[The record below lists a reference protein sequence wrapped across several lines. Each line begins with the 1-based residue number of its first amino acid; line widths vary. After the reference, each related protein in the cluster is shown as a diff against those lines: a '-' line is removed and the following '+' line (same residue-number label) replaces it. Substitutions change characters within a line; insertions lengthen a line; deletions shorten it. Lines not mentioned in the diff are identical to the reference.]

1 MNRILGSLSTLALC
15 AVASAQCFETNFG
28 TQIGLGDDTLLAAQA
43 IGFNFPMNGVNHT
56 HIIPNTN
63 GVAFLHTAATGA
75 LGTTATGYSTSAAT
89 MLTNLRGA
97 AGGAPRLAA
106 YWRDLNFTAANSGAV
121 WANNS
126 VANRFVITWANGVHF
141 GQTSPVFTV
150 QMQIFSNGEVRYF
163 YSGTTSNTALG
174 VTTGVSNG
182 GGIADPG
189 ASDLS
194 AGSVG
199 TSVSPIVYQIFTALN
214 TFDLQNKSTA
224 FTPNAGLGYDVAV
237 TPCVPAQN
245 VNYGTG
251 CPNIS
256 ATAYENFPANTIDM
270 SNTSVRMTPTGT
282 GYLFTPGTG
291 TNYTHTVAGLALG
304 DDAVGTLALPTP
316 FNYPGGTTSTLTVCS
331 NGYIWMQSPN
341 TLADFSPTNAELFT
355 GAARL
360 MPMWCD
366 GVPDGVANV
375 ANVFAEVDAI
385 NNKAY
390 VSWLNIPIFGGVGGT
405 MNVQCELDLASG
417 AVEYRYG
424 AISCGNTCI
433 IGWAP
438 GTGASVV
445 DAGSIDFSARLAA
458 GFQSTS
464 PEQRALALT
473 SATAPVI
480 GSAVTFTT
488 NEIPATGLS
497 FYLVSAGQY
506 NPGLDLG
513 IIGAP
518 GCQAYITLP
527 ELLSSLQ
534 IGAPSAT
541 STYTIPNDPFFI
553 GVSIYSQAV
562 AVDPTANAFGFITS
576 NGVASTLNAF

>member
-106 YWRDLNFTAANSGAV
+106 YWRDLNLTAANTGAV

-126 VANRFVITWANGVHF
+126 VANRFVITWRNAVHF

-150 QMQIFSNGEVRYF
+150 QMQIFDTGEVRYF
-163 YSGTTSNTALG
+163 YSSTTNNTALG
-174 VTTGVSNG
+174 ATVGVSNG

-199 TSVSPIVYQIFTALN
+199 TSVSPIVYQTFTALN
-214 TFDLQNKSTA
+214 TFDLQVKSTA
-224 FTPNAGLGYDVAV
+224 FVPNAGLGYDVV
-237 TPCVPAQN
+237 VSPCVPAQN
-245 VNYGTG
+245 TNYGVG

-270 SNTSVRMTPTGT
+270 SNTSVRLTPTGS
-282 GYLFTPGTG
+282 GYLFTQGTG

-304 DDAVGTLALPTP
+304 DDANGTLALPTP
-316 FNYPGGTTSTLTVCS
+316 FNYPGGSTSTLTICS
-331 NGYIWMQSPN
+331 NGFIWLQPN
-341 TLADFSPTNAELFT
+341 TSTDFSPTNAELFS

-360 MPMWCD
+360 LPMWCD
-366 GVPDGVANV
+366 GVPDGATNV
-375 ANVFAEVDAI
+375 ANVLAEVDAL

-390 VSWLNIPIFGGVGGT
+390 VSWFNIPIFGGVGGT
-405 MNVQCELDLASG
+405 MNVQCELDLTSG

-424 AISCGNTCI
+424 AVSCGNVCI

-464 PEQRALALT
+464 PEQRALALAST
-473 SATAPVI
+473 TPPVL
-480 GSAVTFTT
+480 GASVTFQTS
-488 NEIPATGLS
+488 EIPATGLS
-497 FYLVSAGQY
+497 FYLLSAGQY

-513 IIGAP
+513 VIGAP
-518 GCQAYITLP
+518 GCQAYIQLP
-527 ELLSSLQ
+527 EILSLLQ
-534 IGAPSAT
+534 IGGPSAS
-541 STYTIPNDPFFI
+541 STYSIPNDPFFI
-553 GVSIYSQAV
+553 GVSVYSQSV
-562 AVDPTANAFGFITS
+562 AVDPAANAFGFITS
-576 NGVASTLNAF
+576 NGVTSTFNAF